1 MFIKILFTLAY
12 GFLLVTHCFAEN
24 LTIAAASD
32 MTYCLPELVK
42 EFQAANP
49 NHEIKT
55 LFGASGSL
63 FAQIK
68 NGAPFDVFMSA
79 DMQYPTELAN
89 VGAANKAS
97 LLPYARGHLMLWTA
111 NAAINLDMGLNGL
124 KQDSIKR
131 IAIANPETAPYGRAA
146 RAALQQAKLWEDL
159 TPLLVFGDNISQTLQ
174 YAETG
179 NANVAIVSRS
189 LVLSPKMVG
198 KGHAQPIPESA
209 YPPLNQGMVITN
221 KGSGNS
227 LASKFVK
234 FMQSEKAKIILE
246 RFGFSIPNKQS
257 N

>member
-1 MFIKILFTLAY
+1 MLKKYFLIATCCLMFASSS
-12 GFLLVTHCFAEN
+12 FAEN

-49 NHEIKT
+49 NNDIKIV
-55 LFGASGSL
+55 FGASGSL

-68 NGAPFDVFMSA
+68 NGAPFDVYLSA

-89 VGAANKAS
+89 VGAADKAT

-111 NAAINLDMGLNGL
+111 SAAINLDKGLNGL
-124 KQDSIKR
+124 KQESIKR
-131 IAIANPETAPYGRAA
+131 IAIANPQTAPYGRAA

-159 TPLLVFGDNISQTLQ
+159 MPLLVFGENISQTLQ
-174 YAETG
+174 YSETG
-179 NANVAIVSRS
+179 NADVAIVSRS

-198 KGHAQPIPESA
+198 KGHAQAIPETA
-209 YPPLNQGMVITN
+209 YPPLNQGLVITN
-221 KGSGNS
+221 KGSGNL
-227 LASKFVK
+227 LAVKFAK
-234 FMQSEKAKIILE
+234 FMQSDKAKTILE
-246 RFGFSIPNKQS
+246 RFGFSIPNKPS

>member
-1 MFIKILFTLAY
+1 MFTKILLILAY

-32 MTYCLPELVK
+32 MTYCVPELVK
-42 EFQAANP
+42 EFQTDNP
-49 NHEIKT
+49 KSEVKT
-55 LFGASGSL
+55 LFGSSGNL

-68 NGAPFDVFMSA
+68 NGAPFDVYMSA

-89 VGAANKAS
+89 VGAADKSS
-97 LLPYARGHLMLWTA
+97 LMPYARGHLMLWTA
-111 NAAINLDMGLNGL
+111 NAAINLDKGLQGL
-124 KQDSIKR
+124 SQSSIKR

-146 RAALQQAKLWEDL
+146 RAALQQAKLWDDI

-179 NANVAIVSRS
+179 NADVAIVSRS

-198 KGHAQPIPESA
+198 KGHAQAIPETA
-209 YPPLNQGMVITN
+209 YPPLNQGLVITN
-221 KGSGNS
+221 KGSGNL
-227 LASKFVK
+227 LAVKFAK
-234 FMQSEKAKIILE
+234 FMQSDKAKTILE
-246 RFGFSIPNKQS
+246 RFGFSIPNKPS

>member
-1 MFIKILFTLAY
+1 MLKKY
-12 GFLLVTHCFAEN
+12 FLIATCCLTFASSSFAEN

-68 NGAPFDVFMSA
+68 NGAPFDVYMSA

-89 VGAANKAS
+89 VGAADKAS
-97 LLPYARGHLMLWTA
+97 LLPYARGHLMIWTV
-111 NAAINLDMGLNGL
+111 NAAINLDKGLNGL
-124 KQDSIKR
+124 KQASIKR

-179 NANVAIVSRS
+179 NADVAIVSRS

-198 KGHAQPIPESA
+198 KGHAQAIPESA

-221 KGSGNS
+221 KGSGNG
-227 LASKFVK
+227 LAMKFAK
-234 FMQSEKAKIILE
+234 FMQSERAKAILE
-246 RFGFSIPNKQS
+246 RFGFSTPNK
-257 N
+257 